1 MSNVGIVIVSH
12 SQQVAVGTAEMV
24 LQMVGDEVPLAWWGG
39 NPDGGLGT
47 NLEAIMEAISRAWS
61 DAGVAVMV
69 DLGGAETN
77 SEMAIEMLP
86 AERQKKIV
94 ICNAP
99 IVEGSVIA
107 ATEASG
113 GASLEEVKSSAEEM

>member
-1 MSNVGIVIVSH
+1 MKFLLPGV
-12 SQQVAVGTAEMV
+12 VAT
-24 LQMVGDEVPLAWWGG
+24 LMVGWGKG
-39 NPDGGLGT
+39 E
-47 NLEAIMEAISRAWS
+47 EAIMKPISKAWS
-61 DAGVAVMV
+61 DSGLAVMV

-86 AERQKKIV
+86 AERQKKVV

>member
-12 SQQVAVGTAEMV
+12 SQQVAAGTAEMV

-39 NPDGGLGT
+39 NPDGGLGSSV
-47 NLEAIMEAISRAWS
+47 EVIMEAISKAWS

-86 AERQKKIV
+86 AERQKKVV